1 MCNIL
6 YLYTRSV
13 AQKFTTSIMNIG
25 NTFSI
30 DKEFDDMMNRKKNSF
45 ENNFGKSNILNNN
58 PITIK
63 NGTTLN

>member
-30 DKEFDDMMNRKKNSF
+30 DKEFDDMMNRKK
-45 ENNFGKSNILNNN
+45 ILSKIISVNL
-58 PITIK
+58 IY
-63 NGTTLN
+63 